1 MSEILR
7 LENVGF
13 SFGAQEVLKNV
24 SFTLKEHE
32 FISVVGDSGCGKSTL
47 LRLLAGYLKPSAGKI
62 YFENKAYESIN
73 SKIAVSFQQPTLYP
87 WLDLSENVSFKAKLE
102 GVNKKERKALAEHFL
117 KAVDLL
123 EFSKKYPY
131 ECSGGMHAR
140 AALAQA
146 LACKSD
152 LILMDEPFAALD
164 AFSKQSMQ
172 DLVRVIYQKNKFSV
186 FFITHDIDEALYL
199 SDRVFIMKPCKNST
213 QSRVQDVKINFKS
226 KDLSSLKALKEF
238 SELKEYIYTLIK
250 ERYNYVI

>member
-24 SFTLKEHE
+24 NFNLKEHE

-87 WLDLSENVSFKAKLE
+87 WLDLSENVSFKAKLQS
-102 GVNKKERKALAEHFL
+102 VNKKERKALAEHFL

-131 ECSGGMHAR
+131 ECSGGMRAR

-199 SDRVFIMKPCKNST
+199 SDRVLIMKPCKNST
-213 QSRVQDVKINFKS
+213 QSIVQDIKINFKS

>member
-1 MSEILR
+1 MDEILR
-7 LENVGF
+7 LENLGF
-13 SFGAQEVLKNV
+13 SFGAQEVLKGV
-24 SFTLKEHE
+24 SFTLKKHE

-47 LRLLAGYLKPSAGKI
+47 LRLLAGYLKPSWGKI
-62 YFENKAYESIN
+62 YFENKAYTSIN

-87 WLDLSENVSFKAKLE
+87 WLNLSENVSFKAKMK
-102 GVNKKERKALAEHFL
+102 GASKKEREELAQHYL

-123 EFSKKYPY
+123 EFAKKFPY
-131 ECSGGMHAR
+131 ECSGGMRAR

-172 DLVRVIYQKNKFSV
+172 DLVRVIYQKSQFSV

-199 SDRVFIMKPCKNST
+199 SDRVLVMKPCKNSAK
-213 QSRVQDVKINFKS
+213 SIVEDIKISFKS
-226 KDLSSLKALKEF
+226 RDLGSLQTLKEF

-250 ERYNYVI
+250 ERYNYAI